1 MDLPFQQNLPVH
13 LLGGCFNNTSAT
25 YKFYWFLALVGKVE
39 MGEIRIRKND
49 LFAEMVAN
57 AWYTVNYFKISFGKQ
72 DQLQSA
78 ISRLK
83 ELEKLTVDEDRLT
96 ISKRLSETANQSTAR
111 ELRYFNKE
119 VPHRFLSPW
128 FRVSDMPTA
137 YAASQRFENNC
148 LYALEKDYITI
159 NPTWVYYLQHNS
171 RILKNFCY
179 WNLAVYLQAKN
190 PSVPDIPNKLVKSP
204 VRKSLSEQRKLWDL
218 VIGELGTVNCI
229 YTNRKLV
236 IGDYAVE
243 HFLPYA
249 FVSHDLMW
257 NLIPA
262 DRSFNSFKSD
272 RIPSLEQYFDSF
284 FELQRSALEIIQ
296 FKAPKHKFLDDYLTV
311 VPDLSSFT
319 KERMFERLQP
329 LAIIARNNGFEPM
342 GATT

>member
-1 MDLPFQQNLPVH
+1 MDLPYNENLPVH
-13 LLGGCFNNTSAT
+13 LLSGCFNNTSAT
-25 YKFYWFLALVGKVE
+25 YKFYWFLALLGKVE
-39 MGEIRIRKND
+39 TGEIRIKKHD

-72 DQLQSA
+72 DQLQTA

-83 ELEKLTVDEDRLT
+83 ELEDLTIDAERQT
-96 ISKRLSETANQSTAR
+96 ISKRLSETENRFIQR
-111 ELRYFNKE
+111 ELRYFNSE

-128 FRVSDMPTA
+128 FHVSDKHSA
-137 YAASQRFENNC
+137 YSASQRFDNTC

-159 NPTWVYYLQHNS
+159 NPAWVYYLKHNS
-171 RILKNFCY
+171 KILKNFCY
-179 WNLAVYLQAKN
+179 WNLAIYLQAKN
-190 PSVPDIPNKLVKSP
+190 PSVPDIPNKLVKTP
-204 VRKSLSEQRKLWDL
+204 VRKSLGLQRKFWDII
-218 VIGELGTVNCI
+218 IGELGNVDCI

-272 RIPSLEQYFDSF
+272 RIPPLERYFDSF
-284 FELQRSALEIIQ
+284 FNLQCCALEIIQ
-296 FKAPKHKFLDDYLTV
+296 IKAPKHKLLDDYLTV
-311 VPDLSSFT
+311 IPALSSFT
-319 KERMFERLQP
+319 RQRMFEQFQP
-329 LAIIARNNGFEPM
+329 LATIAQNNGFELM
-342 GATT
+342 R